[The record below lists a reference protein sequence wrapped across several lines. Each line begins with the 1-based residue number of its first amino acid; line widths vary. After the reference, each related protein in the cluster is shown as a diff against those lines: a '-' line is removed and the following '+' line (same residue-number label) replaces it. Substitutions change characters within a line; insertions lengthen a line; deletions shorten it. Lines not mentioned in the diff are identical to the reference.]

1 MARVTHVKKA
11 QQRYEQVP
19 VIDPETG
26 EQKRV
31 PVMKNGTQ
39 KTDKRGRPVFMRLT
53 QEDRTRPKEPLR
65 CDFPGC
71 SVDPEPGKILP
82 GQAYKWI
89 KPKSGPYGGSQK
101 NRHEEHPSWHVWE
114 YSSSMSARLAQI
126 SHDFWEAIDSCET
139 EDDVQ
144 SALDDAG
151 SAIEELAEE
160 KRESAS
166 NIEEGFGHPT
176 EKSEELEGIA
186 DELESWKDE
195 ITGQSIP
202 DLPEPDDRYFI
213 EGPDGS
219 RHGDE
224 NGYDDEDEARAALDT
239 MVDELTL
246 EGSADDYEIVAEPG
260 EDPSEDQ
267 LQEWRDQVRD
277 ELTLIDEPPV

>member
-11 QQRYEQVP
+11 QQRYATVP

-26 EQKRV
+26 EQKKV
-31 PVMKNGTQ
+31 PVMKNGEQ
-39 KTDKRGRPVFMRLT
+39 KVTKRGPQFMRLT
-53 QEDRTRPKEPLR
+53 QEDRTKPLEPYR

-71 SVDPEPGKILP
+71 TITDGKILP
-82 GQAYKWI
+82 GQPYKWI
-89 KPKSGPYGGSQK
+89 KPKSGPYGGTRK
-101 NRHEEHPSWHVWE
+101 NRHEEHPSWQVWE

-126 SHDFWEAIDSCET
+126 SHDFWEQIDNCET

-151 SAIEELAEE
+151 SQIEELAEE
-160 KRESAS
+160 KRESAG

-186 DELESWKDE
+186 DELDSWKDE
-195 ITGQSIP
+195 VTGQSIP

-213 EGPDGS
+213 EDSNGV

-224 NGYDDEDEARAALDT
+224 DGYDSEEDAQAALDT
-239 MVDELTL
+239 MIDDLTID
-246 EGSADDYEIVAEPG
+246 GDADDYQIIGEAGDEPT
-260 EDPSEDQ
+260 SDQ
-267 LQEWRDQVRD
+267 LDEWRDSLRD